1 MLLRE
6 FRDGGGGIVG
16 ELLFE
21 VLTLCDEFDGV
32 LVCFVVSFFFLDYGC
47 LCKFSISVNVLV
59 FFKCTS
65 FCNVFININMQ
76 LYSSRV

>member
-1 MLLRE
+1 MNCLGTRVLHVLLRE

-32 LVCFVVSFFFLDYGC
+32 LVCFVVSFFFRLWMFVQTFY
-47 LCKFSISVNVLV
+47 
-59 FFKCTS
+59 
-65 FCNVFININMQ
+65 FCARFGIF
-76 LYSSRV
+76 